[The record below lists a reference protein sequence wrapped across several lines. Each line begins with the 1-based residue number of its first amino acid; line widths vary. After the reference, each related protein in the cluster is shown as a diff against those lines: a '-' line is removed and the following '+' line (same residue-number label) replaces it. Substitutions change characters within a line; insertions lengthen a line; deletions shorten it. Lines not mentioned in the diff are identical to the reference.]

1 MLRLTFLCTC
11 YLQFEFSYNPIGMN
25 GAKVLADTLKFHGKI
40 ETLRLGWCQIGVKG
54 AEAIADC
61 LLYNATISTLD
72 LRANSLGDDGAAL
85 LAKSLK
91 VVNEH
96 LTSLDLGF
104 NEIRD
109 AGAFALAQALKANGD
124 AAVSTLNLTSNFL
137 TKYGQVALTEA
148 KDHVSE
154 MNDGKEVNIY
164 F

>member
-1 MLRLTFLCTC
+1 M
-11 YLQFEFSYNPIGMN
+11 Q
-25 GAKVLADTLKFHGKI
+25 
-40 ETLRLGWCQIGVKG
+40 
-54 AEAIADC
+54 
-61 LLYNATISTLD
+61 
-72 LRANSLGDDGAAL
+72 GAA
-85 LAKSLK
+85 AFARSLR

-109 AGAFALAQALKANGD
+109 KGAFALAQALKANGE
-124 AAVSTLNLTSNFL
+124 AAVTTLNLSSNFF

-148 KDHVSE
+148 KEHVSE

>member
-1 MLRLTFLCTC
+1 MEASFL
-11 YLQFEFSYNPIGMN
+11 Q
-25 GAKVLADTLKFHGKI
+25 
-40 ETLRLGWCQIGVKG
+40 
-54 AEAIADC
+54 
-61 LLYNATISTLD
+61 
-72 LRANSLGDDGAAL
+72 GAA
-85 LAKSLK
+85 AFARSLR

-109 AGAFALAQALKANGD
+109 KGAFALAQALKANGE
-124 AAVSTLNLTSNFL
+124 AAVTTLNLTSNFF

-148 KDHVSE
+148 KEHISE